1 MLRFTRAYAG
11 LIAEKQWHA
20 GQVVKPQPDGTLIL
34 RLHVNDLR
42 LIKRWV
48 MFWGPECA
56 VLEPEELIAMV
67 ASDLKAIGQ
76 IYRRARTR

>member
-1 MLRFTRAYAG
+1 
-11 LIAEKQWHA
+11 
-20 GQVVKPQPDGTLIL
+20 
-34 RLHVNDLR
+34 VNDLR